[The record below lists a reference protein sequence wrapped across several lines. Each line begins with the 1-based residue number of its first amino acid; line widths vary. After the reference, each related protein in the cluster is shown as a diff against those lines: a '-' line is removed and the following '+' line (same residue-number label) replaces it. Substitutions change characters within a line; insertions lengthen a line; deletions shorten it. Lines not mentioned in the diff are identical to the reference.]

1 MDVSR
6 TVPNTGIAF
15 MSQVLEQSTMFVAL
29 VLDGCVSQ
37 GVELHSAPVKFQ
49 SQEVPVCSL

>member
-15 MSQVLEQSTMFVAL
+15 MSQVLEQSAMFVAL